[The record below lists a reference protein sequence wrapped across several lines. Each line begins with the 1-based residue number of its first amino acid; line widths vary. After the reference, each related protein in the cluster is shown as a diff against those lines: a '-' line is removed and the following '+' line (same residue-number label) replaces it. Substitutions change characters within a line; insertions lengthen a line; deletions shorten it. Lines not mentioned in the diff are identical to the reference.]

1 MPWVRVNDRTR
12 VNPVANVKIKNNL
25 LAITLIFT
33 SLPPSIKVSKI
44 LIEEICYA
52 IGQNLSA
59 GIDRP
64 ELGLTAIHCA
74 TTLLQ
79 ASLRVSP
86 TSLSSNAI
94 PSLVLQHVALNLIS
108 PLISF
113 LAESVATETAG
124 NVAPLTLEG
133 VKQVIKGL
141 VGWTAGLPEASRPRG
156 YAILLP
162 TLALLLDHEAG
173 QSSSLHLIATTTMLG
188 LAQSSPLSFKEATQA
203 MQEEERARLEKA
215 VREAVG
221 QKAQATAAANASGG
235 ETKKAISLRSFG

>member
-1 MPWVRVNDRTR
+1 MPRPNDRTR
-12 VNPVANVKIKNNL
+12 VNSVANIKIKNNL

-33 SLPPSIKVSKI
+33 SMPPSVKVSKV

-59 GIDRP
+59 GVDRP
-64 ELGLTAIHCA
+64 ELGLTAVHCA

-86 TSLSSNAI
+86 TSLSSTPV
-94 PSLVLQHVALNLIS
+94 PSPVLQHVALNLVS

-113 LAESVATETAG
+113 LAESVAAETAG
-124 NVAPLTLEG
+124 NIAPLTLDG

-141 VGWTAGLPEASRPRG
+141 VGWTTGLPEESKPRG

-162 TLALLLDHEAG
+162 TLALLLDQEAG
-173 QSSSLHLIATTTMLG
+173 QSSGLHLIATTTMLG
-188 LAQSSPLSFKEATQA
+188 LAQTSPLSFKDATQA
-203 MQEEERARLEKA
+203 MQEEERGKLEKA
-215 VREAVG
+215 IREAVG
-221 QKAQATAAANASGG
+221 HKAQAEASACASGG
-235 ETKKAISLRSFG
+235 EAKKVISLRSFG